1 VAHLDVILDLVA
13 LQLTNTTEHQ
23 YLDVGAIIVPLQIL
37 WMVAKN
43 PLPQGQDCHI

>member
-1 VAHLDVILDLVA
+1 MTRVDMALGLAA

-43 PLPQGQDCHI
+43 PLPQGQDCRI